1 MRLTLFSLLLL
12 AGCASEIPGVAEV
25 RPGAQD
31 EVACKHLTLGEGEPA
46 YQQCRQKL
54 IESRREEARGDKAE
68 KAESLGDQLQ
78 SSAAALFNIGR

>member
-12 AGCASEIPGVAEV
+12 TGCASENFGVAEV
-25 RPGAQD
+25 RLGAQD
-31 EVACKHLTLGEGEPA
+31 EAACKHLTFGEGEPA

-54 IESRREEARGDKAE
+54 IDSRREDAKGDKPE
-68 KAESLGDQLQ
+68 KAESLGDLLQ